1 MKLTKEF
8 VEGFLE
14 RYDGDLSEPI
24 LDVAGRADPVGSLLE
39 YLNRKDIIE
48 WLQYEFDGLLMHGF
62 HPAQDLELP
71 ERKNSE
77 LLLAFLE
84 ATKAENSR
92 GRRNP
97 MFRCRVS
104 SNFCFL
110 KHVVPETRFHKHA
123 WPWQMRFQPYGRAG
137 QEFRR

>member
-48 WLQYEFDGLLMHGF
+48 WLQYEFDGRKS
-62 HPAQDLELP
+62 LP
-71 ERKNSE
+71 IERPVKD
-77 LLLAFLE
+77 
-84 ATKAENSR
+84 T
-92 GRRNP
+92 
-97 MFRCRVS
+97 VS
-104 SNFCFL
+104 SGPPIHAPEQLLGIEEPGLRVFSSPLRCFAFCTA
-110 KHVVPETRFHKHA
+110 TRA
-123 WPWQMRFQPYGRAG
+123 DENRPPM
-137 QEFRR
+137 